1 MKVKLLVQ
9 ILLLTLIFV
18 ISYLVFHFYFSEK
31 KDLTLKKLEE
41 ELTEEINL
49 KDLSSNVIESLE
61 YKSKDN
67 QGNEYVVKSEY
78 AEVNLENQD
87 ILILQNVT
95 ATINL
100 VGKDPILIF
109 SEFAEYNKSN
119 FDTKFYDGVEVFF
132 EDNIINSNNLDLFFK
147 DNIGSMYSDIR
158 FVNSNS
164 ELAADLIDFN
174 LLSGDISVSMYG
186 KEEKIKISKK

>member
-1 MKVKLLVQ
+1 MKVKLIVQ

-31 KDLTLKKLEE
+31 KDLAIKKLEE

-78 AEVNLENQD
+78 AEINLENQD

-158 FVNSNS
+158 FINNNS

-174 LLSGDISVSMYG
+174 LLSGDISVSMYDR
-186 KEEKIKISKK
+186 EEKIKISKK

>member
-78 AEVNLENQD
+78 AEINLENQD

>member
-174 LLSGDISVSMYG
+174 LL
-186 KEEKIKISKK
+186 

>member
-174 LLSGDISVSMYG
+174 LLSGDISVSMYDR
-186 KEEKIKISKK
+186 EEKIKISKK